1 MSVNA
6 IIGRREDVLLREA
19 AIAFARGEVSSI
31 LVRTLVAKYFVGRP
45 VNQRG
50 ARHRLVK
57 QSIDMTARLEIS
69 LEVSLELA
77 LNRLAQGLDPVEGG
91 VSWFNGMAV
100 DDRRMVLRKLGNF
113 VSQAR
118 ATVEDGRLA
127 VIRSGVRPTVTPAVL
142 LVRSELSASLSKLSG
157 LPEAE
162 LERAFR
168 LLVLTLGIA
177 DQRRRALFCADGCS
191 HWWHHLPPGLQAD

>member
-1 MSVNA
+1 MSVNV
-6 IIGRREDVLLREA
+6 IIGRREDVLLRET
-19 AIAFARGEVSSI
+19 AIAFASGEASSK
-31 LVRTLVAKYFVGRP
+31 LVRTLVATYFVGRP

-57 QSIDMTARLEIS
+57 QSIDMTARLE
-69 LEVSLELA
+69 VSLELALA

-100 DDRRMVLRKLGNF
+100 DDRRTVLRKLGNF